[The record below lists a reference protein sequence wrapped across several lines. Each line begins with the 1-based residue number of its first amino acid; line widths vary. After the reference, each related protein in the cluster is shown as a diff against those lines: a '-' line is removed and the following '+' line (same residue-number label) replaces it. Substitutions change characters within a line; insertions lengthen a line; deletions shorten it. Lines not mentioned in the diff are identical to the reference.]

1 MTREDKKNI
10 ERRTY
15 WHDIFRQLR
24 GIPDFPVKLFFLA
37 LYLVGAGYVA
47 TKQVTLREQV
57 KHIEL
62 ISPILK
68 AAMEHAVT
76 AYLFVGGMALL
87 ALLLYPFGRRAAKDQ
102 LQCIGLINHAGL
114 PPDLLRKRRDKD
126 NPRVTVWEFR
136 NQSIPLQ
143 EWDKKRLAIETALG
157 IIIVKLTYA
166 KGKSRVLVYAVS
178 AGDDLPE
185 VLKWKDSYLSPKSFV
200 LVLGESYTG
209 PVTVNLAHIPHI
221 LLGGS
226 TGSGKSVLLKLLLM
240 QTLRKGAEVYIADFK
255 GGVDFPKVWHQKCRM
270 CFAEEDLCNILDR
283 LVEEL
288 ERRKSA
294 FKALGCPN
302 IDAYNEIAEHPLQR
316 LIFACDEVAEMLD
329 KTGADSER
337 KKLLSQIESRLSTIA
352 RQGRAFGIH
361 LILAMQRPDATI
373 IPGQIRNNM
382 DFRVCGRADSVLS
395 QIILDNTSAAEQ
407 IPKDARGRF
416 ITGDGTVFQGYL
428 FDENAMFED
437 EGKGIL

>member
-1 MTREDKKNI
+1 MTNDEKFRLQ
-10 ERRTY
+10 RRT
-15 WHDIFRQLR
+15 FLR
-24 GIPDFPVKLFFLA
+24 SLWQRLSGTPDFPVKLVLAA
-37 LYLVGAGYVA
+37 LYFIGAVYVCFNQE
-47 TKQVTLREQV
+47 TWRTLAGN
-57 KHIEL
+57 IPL
-62 ISPILK
+62 LSPLLK
-68 AAMEHAVT
+68 AAMEHALF
-76 AYLFVGGMALL
+76 AYLLVGAAVLL

-102 LQCIGLINHAGL
+102 LQCIGLVNHAGM
-114 PPDLLRKRRDKD
+114 PPDLLRKYRDKD
-126 NPRVTVWEFR
+126 NPRITVWEFQ

-157 IIIVKLTYA
+157 ITIVKLAYA
-166 KGKSRVLVYAVS
+166 KGKSRVLVHAVS

-185 VLKWKDSYLSPKSFV
+185 VMKWQDSYLSPKSFV

-240 QTLRKGAEVYIADFK
+240 QALQKGAMVWVADFK
-255 GGVDFPKVWHQKCRM
+255 GGVDYPHTWGGLCEMVFTER
-270 CFAEEDLCNILDR
+270 DLLMTLDK
-283 LVEEL
+283 LVHML
-288 ERRKSA
+288 EQRKAA
-294 FKALGCPN
+294 FRSVGCANLDEYNLKLGCCVP
-302 IDAYNEIAEHPLQR
+302 R
-316 LIFACDEVAEMLD
+316 CIFACDEVAELLD
-329 KTGADSER
+329 RTGADNEK
-337 KKLLSQIESRLSTIA
+337 KKLLAQIENRLSTIA

-361 LILAMQRPDATI
+361 LILATQRPDATI
-373 IPGQIRNNM
+373 IPGQIKNNM

-428 FDENAMFED
+428 FDEEQ
-437 EGKGIL
+437 I